1 MQILR
6 LLLLAHGACG
16 VVLRR
21 SSNGTTVNASAQEI
35 ADNSSSDGSAVEAA
49 ENLLASLSAAQP
61 TEAPKAA
68 TPASAGSSGN
78 HSKLDF
84 GFTTFEQN
92 LTDELTASIQQSTKG
107 KKLSSAQQEQLIK
120 NITTSLSQNLK
131 SLLQPLK
138 QTIGKTWMAL
148 PQDEQKDEFV
158 SQLRTAFQ
166 PVFQSNMK
174 TVTTHFNLGLR
185 RVESYVDAAAS
196 GSADE
201 ALQKSEVTLA
211 ESLFSDHCYDDSRK
225 KKNAS
230 APAKFCIPSV
240 LTKFV
245 SRLND
250 TEGLI
255 GMSMRFEA
263 GAMSFAQSDKKGTPK
278 K

>member
-21 SSNGTTVNASAQEI
+21 SSNATTVNASAE
-35 ADNSSSDGSAVEAA
+35 APDNSSSGGSAVEAA

-68 TPASAGSSGN
+68 TPASASSGN

-107 KKLSSAQQEQLIK
+107 KKLSGAQQDQLIK

-185 RVESYVDAAAS
+185 RVESYVDAASS
-196 GSADE
+196 GSAEE
-201 ALQKSEVTLA
+201 ALQKSEVTLS

-225 KKNAS
+225 KKNAT

-240 LTKFV
+240 LTKFA

-263 GAMSFAQSDKKGTPK
+263 GAMSFAQSDKKGAAK